1 MKSAVC
7 VIVEIVRI
15 VRVVK
20 KFLMKFKRLQIVWF
34 LDYQTKSIKRIK
46 LTKGSYYDGGYRN
59 WFSREV
65 KTNKEVWASERFM
78 YHSLEDIQRYLLN
91 DMINQFNNLHNGF
104 KDFITIFNSSI
115 GKEC

>member
-1 MKSAVC
+1 MKSVVC
-7 VIVEIVRI
+7 VTVEIVRI
-15 VRVVK
+15 VHVVK
-20 KFLMKFKRLQIVWF
+20 KFLMKFKRLQIVWY

-78 YHSLEDIQRYLLN
+78 YDSLEDIQIHLLN
-91 DMINQFNNLHNGF
+91 NMINQINGFHTNFNN
-104 KDFITIFNSSI
+104 FITIFNSSI